1 MKNHQNIM
9 TSEVPQ
15 QLKMHYKGHFM
26 LKPSITLQGVALEV
40 CLSG

>member
-1 MKNHQNIM
+1 M

-15 QLKMHYKGHFM
+15 QLKIHYKDFFA
-26 LKPSITLQGVALEV
+26 LKPSITLQGVSLEV

>member
-1 MKNHQNIM
+1 M

-15 QLKMHYKGHFM
+15 QLKIHYKDHFT

-40 CLSG
+40 CLNA